1 MKHHLTEQEQQRLDR
16 RIAEVEKRTGSQIVL
31 AVIGRC
37 DDYPELPWKAF
48 ALAASAAGFATVLLD
63 RVMSSWHG
71 AGTVLVVAAA
81 TLIAGAGAALL
92 TVVLPAF
99 GRLFLNRNRR
109 EAEARQYA
117 EALFLK
123 RQLFATKGRKGILV
137 LASLFERQV
146 VVLPDTGVA
155 KRLSGDALAAVIK
168 TMTMSLADNKVSTAL
183 EQGLAGLEEALGKTA
198 SGMPGKD
205 ALPNAIV
212 QEDGP

>member
-1 MKHHLTEQEQQRLDR
+1 MKHHFTEQEQQRFDR

-48 ALAASAAGFATVLLD
+48 ALTASATGFATVLLD
-63 RVMSSWHG
+63 RLWPSWHT
-71 AGTVLVVAAA
+71 AGTAIGIAAA
-81 TLIAGAGAALL
+81 MLIVSAAAALL
-92 TVVLPAF
+92 TVVMPAF
-99 GRLFLNRNRR
+99 GRLFLDRHRG

-123 RQLFATKGRKGILV
+123 RELFATKGRNGILV
-137 LASLFERQV
+137 LVSLFERQV
-146 VVLPDTGVA
+146 IMLPDTEVA

-168 TMTMSLADNKVSTAL
+168 TMTMSLADNKVSMVL
-183 EQGLAGLEEALGKTA
+183 EQGLAGMEAVLGTTA